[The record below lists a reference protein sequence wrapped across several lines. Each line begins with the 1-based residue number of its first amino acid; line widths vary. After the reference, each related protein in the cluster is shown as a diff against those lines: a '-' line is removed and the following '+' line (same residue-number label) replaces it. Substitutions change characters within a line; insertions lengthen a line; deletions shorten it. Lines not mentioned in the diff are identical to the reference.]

1 MSGIPAT
8 DELERIRDAN
18 PIEDVVPEY
27 VELIRRGNVFKGLC
41 PFHPDQNPS
50 MDVNPAR
57 QTFRC
62 WSCEE
67 HGDVFTFIQKI
78 EGIDFPEAK
87 QKLADRAGI
96 EIQQFHRDPRR
107 EEQDQQDYDLLE
119 RAANWFQ
126 RQLQSE
132 KGIAAREYLAGR
144 GFTDETI
151 QKFRIGFAPDGWSHL
166 DDDLALLGSDS
177 MRIRQRA
184 CELGLLKE
192 KSEGG
197 RYYDAYRDRVIF
209 PILDHRRGRVIG
221 FGGRHLGS
229 SPDPSGGP
237 PPKYIN
243 SPESRVFSKKHVLY
257 GGREGRLEIGR
268 QRRVILCEGYTD
280 VMMAHQS
287 GFATAVATLG
297 TAFTDEHVALL
308 KKLVHSVDLILD
320 GDEAGQAAAR
330 RACERFMGTGLGVRV
345 VILDEGVDPCE
356 LLHQEQG
363 PHHFEQLLEKG
374 EDPIAFIVQQILVEN
389 PGKGA
394 SAAQQVLEQVSRVV
408 LEPFEGQSVALESAA
423 RIVGGVTGLG
433 ELTILADHH
442 RLLQQRG
449 PRRALGA
456 RRTGSSVATTEVVGE
471 PLERPTRGL
480 PDLEEAIL
488 VSILRDPQQAALLLR
503 LRPPVQWSNRW
514 LRSLAIRIEQ
524 LKEIPDPVH
533 LQDEAEKS
541 IFLGLLERVAA
552 EQEYTPVD
560 ERVELQFNLA
570 IDLVVDHLKGM
581 IGRIGEVKLDLK
593 TKIDINKTIQSLKQ
607 DRESH
612 HNLSLLGEIINK
624 FEGGED

>member
-1 MSGIPAT
+1 MSGISVT

-27 VELIRRGNVFKGLC
+27 VDLVRRGNVFKGLC

-67 HGDVFTFIQKI
+67 HGDVFTFVQKI
-78 EGIDFPEAK
+78 EGIEFPEAK

-96 EIQQFHRDPRR
+96 EIQQFSRDPKR
-107 EEQDQQDYDLLE
+107 EQQDQQYYDLLE
-119 RAANWFQ
+119 RAASWFQ
-126 RQLQSE
+126 RQLHSE
-132 KGIAAREYLAGR
+132 KGIAATEYLAGR
-144 GFTDETI
+144 GFTEQTI

-166 DDDLALLGSDS
+166 DDDLALLGSDA
-177 MRIRQRA
+177 MQVRQRA

-229 SPDPSGGP
+229 SPQRSGDP

-243 SPESRVFSKKHVLY
+243 SPESRVFSKKHILY
-257 GGREGRLEIGR
+257 GGREGRLEISR

-287 GFATAVATLG
+287 GFATAVASLG
-297 TAFTDEHVALL
+297 TAFTDEHVAVL

-345 VILDEGVDPCE
+345 VILKEGVDPCE
-356 LLHQEQG
+356 LLLQEQG
-363 PHHFEQLLEKG
+363 AQRFEQLLESG
-374 EDPIAFIVQQILVEN
+374 EDPIAFIVKQILKEN
-389 PGKGA
+389 PGTGA
-394 SAAQQVLEQVSRVV
+394 AVAQQVLEQVSMVI
-408 LEPFEGQSVALESAA
+408 LNPFDGQQVALESAA
-423 RIVGGVTGLG
+423 RVVGGVTGYG
-433 ELTILADHH
+433 ELTILADHR
-442 RLLQQRG
+442 RLRQQRS
-449 PRRALGA
+449 A
-456 RRTGSSVATTEVVGE
+456 RRNPAAIQVENSAREE
-471 PLERPTRGL
+471 PQKRHSRML
-480 PDLEEAIL
+480 PDLEEALL
-488 VSILRDPQQAALLLR
+488 VSIIRDPDQATLLLR
-503 LRPPVQWSNRW
+503 LRPPAHWSKPL

-524 LKEIPDPVH
+524 LKEVPDPVH
-533 LQDEAEKS
+533 LRDEAEKS
-541 IFLGLLERVAA
+541 LFLGLLERVAT
-552 EQEYTPVD
+552 EEEYTPVD
-560 ERVELQFNLA
+560 ERTELRFNLA

-581 IGRIGEVKLDLK
+581 IGRVGMEKLD
-593 TKIDINKTIQSLKQ
+593 TKAKISVNKAIQSIKQ

-612 HNLSLLGEIINK
+612 QNLSLLGQIINK
-624 FEGGED
+624 FEGGES